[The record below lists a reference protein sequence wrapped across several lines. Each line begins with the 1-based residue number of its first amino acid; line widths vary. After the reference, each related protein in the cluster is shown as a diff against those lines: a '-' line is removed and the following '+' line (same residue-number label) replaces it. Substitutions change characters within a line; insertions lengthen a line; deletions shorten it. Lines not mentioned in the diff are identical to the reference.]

1 MALIPGLHPEES
13 SRVKSTEILG
23 YREKIFRFAPLFN
36 RSSVAMIEFG
46 RKIRNLILFF
56 TDLIHRPFAR
66 YIPLETFR
74 YGATGGANTALDI
87 FLYFVFYNFVLKKQ
101 MITYAGITIS
111 PHIAAFLIVFPITFV
126 TGFILAKYITFTTS
140 LFRGR
145 KQLFRYGV
153 TVVGSIMINYLML
166 KLLVEVFHI
175 YPTPSKTITTVFVVI
190 YSYMM
195 QRYFSFQTGHLRP
208 RKTTH

>member
-1 MALIPGLHPEES
+1 LQSQSAHI
-13 SRVKSTEILG
+13 TCI
-23 YREKIFRFAPLFN
+23 
-36 RSSVAMIEFG
+36 AMIEFG
-46 RKIRNLILFF
+46 RRIRNHISAL
-56 TDLIHRPFAR
+56 TDLLHRPFGR

-74 YGATGGANTALDI
+74 YGATGGANTMLDI
-87 FLYFVFYNFVLKKQ
+87 FLYFVCYNFVLKKELVHLPWV
-101 MITYAGITIS
+101 TIS

-153 TVVGSIMINYLML
+153 TVAGAILLNYLLL
-166 KLLVEVFHI
+166 KLFVEVLLI
-175 YPTPSKTITTVFVVI
+175 YPTPSKAITTLFVVA

-195 QRYFSFQTGHLRP
+195 QRYFSFQTGYIR
-208 RKTTH
+208 RRNRQES